1 MIIRIVPHVIRNY
14 VNVKKKNLKI
24 KKKLLKKNLL
34 LNTFEKLAFP
44 YNLTEFLTKKG
55 ARERE
60 KHCSVLKLKEA
71 LQLYHI

>member
-24 KKKLLKKNLL
+24 KKKLLKKKLL

-44 YNLTEFLTKKG
+44 YNLTELLTKKG
-55 ARERE
+55 ARE
-60 KHCSVLKLKEA
+60 KHCSVLKFKEA